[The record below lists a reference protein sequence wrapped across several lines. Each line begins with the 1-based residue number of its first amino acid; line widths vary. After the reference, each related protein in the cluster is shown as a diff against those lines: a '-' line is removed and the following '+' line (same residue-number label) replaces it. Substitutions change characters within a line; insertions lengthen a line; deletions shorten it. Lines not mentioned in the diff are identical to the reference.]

1 MLPGSDTVP
10 PATVADL
17 IAETRTTY
25 SGPLE
30 IGEDL
35 MSFEI
40 AASAITVRR
49 GTSIRVY

>member
-35 MSFEI
+35 MSFDI
-40 AASAITVRR
+40 GTMITVRR
-49 GTSIRVY
+49 GKSVRVY